1 MCINGMNRYF
11 LIILISLFVGA
22 SAYASTMY
30 CKVDT
35 AYVCTDNGCSEVKSN
50 IFVNLDTER
59 NTYQRGDDKG
69 IDTYEMNIYKS
80 GLFVIAE
87 IPGSATLKIDTQDD
101 LKFVEVVQLGLKT
114 WNNFGKCNVNN

>member
-1 MCINGMNRYF
+1 MKKFIFILSLSFF
-11 LIILISLFVGA
+11 LCGNAI
-22 SAYASTMY
+22 ASTMY
-30 CKVDT
+30 CKVNS
-35 AYVCTDNGCSEVKSN
+35 AYVCDDSGCSKVKSN

-69 IDTYEMNIYKS
+69 IDTYDMNIYKS
-80 GLFVIAE
+80 GFFVIAE

-114 WNNFGKCNVNN
+114 WNNFGKCKINN

>member
-1 MCINGMNRYF
+1 MNRYF

-80 GLFVIAE
+80 GTFVVAE

-114 WNNFGKCNVNN
+114 WNNFGKCKVNN

>member
-1 MCINGMNRYF
+1 MCINGMNWFF
-11 LIILISLFVGA
+11 LIILINLFVSA

-35 AYVCTDNGCSEVKSN
+35 AHVCTDSGCNKVKSN

-59 NTYQRGDDKG
+59 NTYERGDDKG
-69 IDTYEMNIYKS
+69 IDTYDMNIYKS
-80 GLFVIAE
+80 GFFVIAE
-87 IPGSATLKIDTQDD
+87 IPGSAILKIDTQDN

-114 WNNFGKCNVNN
+114 WNNFGKCKINN

>member
-1 MCINGMNRYF
+1 MRNFLLTIFVF
-11 LIILISLFVGA
+11 LIFSS

-69 IDTYEMNIYKS
+69 IDTYKMNIYKS

-114 WNNFGKCNVNN
+114 WNNFGKCKVNN

>member
-1 MCINGMNRYF
+1 MRNF
-11 LIILISLFVGA
+11 LLTIFVSLIFS
-22 SAYASTMY
+22 SSTYASTMY

-35 AYVCTDNGCSEVKSN
+35 AHVCTDSGCNEVKSN

-114 WNNFGKCNVNN
+114 WNNFGKCKVNN